1 MLLLSSSQTSCL
13 LGWARSDIVWQVY
26 RYVRARG
33 DSCKLFTGWS
43 KWIFAWNW
51 RILYAVFFYISLYSY
66 FLDISQ
72 IAYMTNTSVSYSKSR
87 WTAVYGCSISATFTT
102 ITRDI
107 SRQHGSCS
115 RFHVLLYLESTDPS
129 VLESMSETWRTCG
142 GHRNDD
148 FFGIWNVLCGLSR
161 EIEPMRRCQ
170 ICT

>member
-43 KWIFAWNW
+43 KWIFPWNW
-51 RILYAVFFYISLYSY
+51 WIYIRSYPYILTSSTSLRLHAWQILQ
-66 FLDISQ
+66 FLIQNPDGPPCTAAPFLPLSQ
-72 IAYMTNTSVSYSKSR
+72 RSLVI
-87 WTAVYGCSISATFTT
+87 F
-102 ITRDI
+102 RD
-107 SRQHGSCS
+107 S
-115 RFHVLLYLESTDPS
+115 FVLLPLSCFIWNPRTPRSRTWSLPY
-129 VLESMSETWRTCG
+129 VRTWRTCG